1 MRSTAGLHSKQSMED
16 HMKYVQTIKSIMVYP
31 EGEAWD
37 HELATEVSIDDE
49 GGGHYVVLTQ
59 CPDRP
64 EPGQVRLDP
73 EELDAV
79 YVAAKQLLNS
89 TQHNNDND
97 YSTTYK
103 GESCWSKCP
112 KTV

>member
-1 MRSTAGLHSKQSMED
+1 MRSTAGLYSKQSMEN

-31 EGEAWD
+31 EGEPWV
-37 HELATEVSIDDE
+37 HELATEVSIVDE

-73 EELDAV
+73 EELDVV
-79 YVAAKQLLNS
+79 YSAAKQLL
-89 TQHNNDND
+89 TQHNNDNT
-97 YSTTYK
+97 TTYK
-103 GESCWSKCP
+103 GQSWGA
-112 KTV
+112 

>member
-1 MRSTAGLHSKQSMED
+1 MGSMCSITGLCSKQSMENY
-16 HMKYVQTIKSIMVYP
+16 MKYMQTIKSIMVYP

-64 EPGQVRLDP
+64 ELGQVRLDP

-79 YVAAKQLLNS
+79 YAAAKQLL
-89 TQHNNDND
+89 TQHNND
-97 YSTTYK
+97 YSTAYK

-112 KTV
+112 ETV

>member
-1 MRSTAGLHSKQSMED
+1 MGGMRSIAGLCSKQSMED
-16 HMKYVQTIKSIMVYP
+16 HIKYVQTIKSIMVYP

-59 CPDRP
+59 CPDSP

-73 EELDAV
+73 EELDVV
-79 YVAAKQLLNS
+79 YSAAKQLL
-89 TQHNNDND
+89 TQHNNDNHATD
-97 YSTTYK
+97 TSK
-103 GESCWSKCP
+103 SCQTKCP
-112 KTV
+112 KAV